1 MANENDLAA
10 RIATAVAS
18 VVKSDE
24 PKPSEPRI
32 TVRDIKPIFPPA
44 GEPQSIRIWTE
55 DGCLHIQGPKKHVTI
70 CIGISVEDASPV

>member
-1 MANENDLAA
+1 MANENDLAS

-18 VVKSDE
+18 VVKPEESN
-24 PKPSEPRI
+24 PSEPRI

-55 DGCLHIQGPKKHVTI
+55 GGCLHIQGPKKHVTI
-70 CIGISVEDASPV
+70 CASVSVEDASPV